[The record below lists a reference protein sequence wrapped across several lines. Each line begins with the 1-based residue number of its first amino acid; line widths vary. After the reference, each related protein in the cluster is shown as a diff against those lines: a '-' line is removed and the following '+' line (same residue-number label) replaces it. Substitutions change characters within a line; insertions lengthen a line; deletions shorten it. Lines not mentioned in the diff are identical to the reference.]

1 MQLDPR
7 LQQAIEADSGFQLE
21 YISFIGAG
29 WFAQAYQ
36 FEHQNQT
43 YVVRI
48 SKHYQDFLKDAY
60 AAQHWGQHLPIPPIL
75 AHQQFADGWV
85 YAISPYI
92 AGQTIS
98 ALEPQ
103 QLSQIQPHL
112 FQTMH
117 QLHQQD
123 LGSSTGWGLANAQGQ
138 GRYQTGAE
146 EILDIGNY
154 KFDYNWREWYER
166 QDQTGSLLRQ
176 GYRVM
181 ERLLST
187 ITTERYLMHRDFGFD
202 NVICQPQA
210 IVAVLDWAEFGYGDW
225 VYDLAQ
231 QSCNAQTKNYLH
243 AWLPFAQ
250 QYDIIPDNLEN
261 RLHCYWLHMN
271 LTDLIMSQLR
281 NDWAWHRDIVPE
293 LTWLIENPVRVRLNS

>member
-1 MQLDPR
+1 MQLDR
-7 LQQAIEADSGFQLE
+7 LLCQAIEADSGFQLE
-21 YISFIGAG
+21 NISFIGAG

-36 FEHQNQT
+36 FEHDSQP

-60 AAQHWGQHLPIPPIL
+60 AAQHWGQYLPIPPIL

-103 QLSQIQPHL
+103 QLSQIQPRL
-112 FQTMH
+112 FQTLH
-117 QLHQQD
+117 QLHQQN
-123 LGSSTGWGLANAQGQ
+123 LGPSTGWGLANSQGQ
-138 GRYQTGAE
+138 GRYQTWAE
-146 EILDIGNY
+146 EILDLGNY
-154 KFDYNWREWYER
+154 KFDYNWHDWYER
-166 QDQTGSLLRQ
+166 QDETGSLLRQ

-181 ERLLST
+181 EQLIGS
-187 ITTERYLMHRDFGFD
+187 ITTERSLIHRDFGFN
-202 NVICQPQA
+202 NVICQQQA

-231 QSCNAQTKNYLH
+231 QSCYGQSTIYLQP
-243 AWLPFAQ
+243 WLKFAQ
-250 QYDIIPDNLEN
+250 QHDIIPDNVEK
-261 RLHCYWLHMN
+261 RLRCYWLHMN
-271 LTDLIMSQLR
+271 LTDLIVAQLR
-281 NDWAWHRDIVPE
+281 NDWAWHREIVPE
-293 LTWLIENPVRVRLNS
+293 LTKLIDHAVRVRLNS